1 MPKEEESIEDRLIK
15 ELDGATEPHAAWEAA
30 KPELQ
35 KGTAAVAAK
44 PKYQSK
50 VKGPEL
56 TDKVEGYATDFY
68 AAMGQ
73 EGSGDKKMLAHRFR
87 TMLGDNYGTLRQ
99 ALKIGDTDT
108 AGKLTR
114 DAYENEVGAAQL
126 NAIIERMT
134 SLPSDVRVTS
144 GKKLVAK
151 VGGKE
156 YAEAVARPDILAN
169 VLSKQKSLAEHYK

>member
-73 EGSGDKKMLAHRFR
+73 EGSGDKKGPASLMFFQILEQKPASEAMANKNSFI
-87 TMLGDNYGTLRQ
+87 G
-99 ALKIGDTDT
+99 KIIFIR
-108 AGKLTR
+108 L
-114 DAYENEVGAAQL
+114 
-126 NAIIERMT
+126 
-134 SLPSDVRVTS
+134 
-144 GKKLVAK
+144 
-151 VGGKE
+151 
-156 YAEAVARPDILAN
+156 
-169 VLSKQKSLAEHYK
+169 